1 MCCMHLYYT
10 VNNRAEMKYML
21 SVGRFSPPQ
30 SPHNGCSSSV
40 RFFCILD
47 ELLLS
52 IYDDDGFLV
61 SDRFQLAIV
70 KYENCICHC

>member
-1 MCCMHLYYT
+1 MYVVCRQVFRHHKAHTMA
-10 VNNRAEMKYML
+10 VVAL
-21 SVGRFSPPQ
+21 SG
-30 SPHNGCSSSV
+30 
-40 RFFCILD
+40 FFCILD

-61 SDRFQLAIV
+61 SDRFQLAII